1 MSQFVDGK
9 FQIKNTN
16 VTLPLGN
23 KLGIGITNSNSELD
37 VHGTFQISKE
47 YDDYLHYHLLLPV
60 IRVEYYM

>member
-47 YDDYLHYHLLLPV
+47 YADVSLPSHG
-60 IRVEYYM
+60 